1 VNERKITTRSNSTMI
16 TEQNDESGKNSGK
29 KTKGKKG
36 KALS

>member
-1 VNERKITTRSNSTMI
+1 MI